1 MKKSNVSVLFW
12 IVAFCLT
19 VVIAVFQR
27 VTGPTWPVR
36 GKATFN
42 NVAVEYR
49 FLRSHTANT
58 PLAVRVIAR
67 HEGLNLRLNYRRFRS
82 NDPWHETRMRRDGN
96 GYLAF
101 IPGQPPAGK
110 IEYQVYFGNAAESK
124 PLLPSTIV
132 ARFKGRV
139 PAVWLILHILFMMSA
154 ILLCA
159 RTGLECLRPDPRLSR
174 LVGATLVAV
183 ILGGLVFGPLVQYF
197 AFGDLWTGF
206 PMGTDLTDN
215 KTLVMFLFWLAAFF
229 LYRRSRWWVFAAAVL
244 TLAVTLI
251 PHSVWGS
258 ELDYEG
264 GGMRNKFSRPAQAPH
279 HLVMGYRR
287 QPGLS
292 RAKTSNA

>member
-1 MKKSNVSVLFW
+1 MKKSNVSVLLW
-12 IVAFCLT
+12 IIACCLT
-19 VVIAVFQR
+19 LVIAVFQR

-36 GKATFN
+36 GEAKFN

-49 FLRSHTANT
+49 FLRSQTADT
-58 PLAVRVIAR
+58 PLEVRVKTR
-67 HEGLNLRLNYRRFRS
+67 HDGLNLRLNYRRFRS
-82 NDPWHETRMRRDGN
+82 NDTWHETGMRRDGN
-96 GYLAF
+96 GYVAF

-110 IEYQVYFGNAAESK
+110 IEYQVYCGNAAESK
-124 PLLPSTIV
+124 PLLPSPIV

-174 LVGATLVAV
+174 LVAATLAAV
-183 ILGGLVFGPLVQYF
+183 ILGGLVFGPLVQHF

-229 LYRRSRWWVFAAAVL
+229 LYRRSRWWVFTAAVL

-264 GGMRNKFSRPAQAPH
+264 GGMRNKFSLPVQAPPQ
-279 HLVMGYRR
+279 LAIKNRR
-287 QPGLS
+287 QTGPS
-292 RAKTSNA
+292 PEKNRKA